1 MQKIYKKLKKDPI
14 FRAVNS
20 KYKLKII
27 KAYRRVKHG

>member
-1 MQKIYKKLKKDPI
+1 MQEIYKRLKKDPI

-27 KAYRRVKHG
+27 KAYKGVKHG